1 MGIISSVLCLLH
13 CALTPL
19 LFISQPTILNS
30 YTDFAEIWWSLAS
43 LFIIPVSL
51 YAVYRSN
58 RNTTNRSLGTICGC
72 CFILLATIINEAFE
86 IFSLKNISVM
96 EHQSHLVFACIN
108 LNIVLVRMMIVAPIN
123 NAYFFNRFLGSLH
136 MV

>member
-1 MGIISSVLCLLH
+1 MKIESLNSDKMGIISSLLCLLH

-30 YTDFAEIWWSLAS
+30 YTDYPEIWRRLAS

-58 RNTTNRSLGTICGC
+58 RNTTNRYLGFFMWFS

-86 IFSLKNISVM
+86 IFSLEEYLSYGASITLGFLHVY
-96 EHQSHLVFACIN
+96 N
-108 LNIVLVRMMIVAPIN
+108 LK
-123 NAYFFNRFLGSLH
+123 YCTCKDDDCCTH
-136 MV
+136 K